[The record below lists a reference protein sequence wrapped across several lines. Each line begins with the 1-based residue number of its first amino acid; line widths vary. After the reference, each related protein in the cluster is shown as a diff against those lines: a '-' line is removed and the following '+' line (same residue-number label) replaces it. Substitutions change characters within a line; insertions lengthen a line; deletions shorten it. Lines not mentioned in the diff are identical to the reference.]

1 MFKKYTIK
9 LEFIYKHHNGD
20 TKAQIHWNWDKPV
33 LNLRIEHQ
41 NLQVVGEME
50 NLWSYNDH
58 DGRVWSD
65 ILAEG
70 PGGVEEME
78 DMYIFE

>member
-1 MFKKYTIK
+1 
-9 LEFIYKHHNGD
+9 
-20 TKAQIHWNWDKPV
+20 
-33 LNLRIEHQ
+33 
-41 NLQVVGEME
+41 ME
-50 NLWSYNDH
+50 NLWSYNDR